1 MGRREAL
8 AWDLSCPDWEARL
21 RDGRSLVPDLPL
33 DTEAADGAIA
43 RFNDLK
49 LADVEG
55 TPYLGELDCD
65 WFRDIVRALFGSVV
79 DGKRMVRELF
89 VLVPKKNSKTTYGA
103 LLMLVALM
111 MNKRPRAPFIMTAPV
126 QSTAELAFSA
136 AAGAISLNPV
146 LQKTLHVREHLKTI
160 EHRVTGASLKIMTFD
175 PNVLTGQKCA
185 GVLNDEIHVI
195 ADMSRA
201 PSAIRQLRGGMLPF
215 PDAFMMFITTQSEK
229 APSGVFDAELK
240 KARAIRDGKQKG
252 TMLPVL
258 YEFPRDIQ
266 KDPDQWKDPA
276 NWRMVT
282 PNSNVKIDELEA
294 LYREAQAKGEAEER
308 AWASQHLNLEI
319 GLSLGSDHWTGADFW
334 ERNIERGLTLAELL
348 RRSEVVTAGIDG
360 GGLDDLLGLAVLGRE
375 KETGRWL
382 LWTHA
387 WCHPIALERR
397 KSHAEKFRDFERD
410 GDLTIVKKVGDDV
423 TQAAAYVWQCEEA
436 GLLDRVGVDR
446 EGIGP
451 IVDALEALGIKDD
464 RILGISQGWRM
475 NGAIKT
481 TERQLAAVALLH
493 AGQALMRFAVEN
505 AKVEARGNAIVI
517 TKQAAGW
524 AKIDPLMATFD
535 AAAIMAMNPEPR
547 RKDYQI
553 HFV

>member
-1 MGRREAL
+1 
-8 AWDLSCPDWEARL
+8 
-21 RDGRSLVPDLPL
+21 
-33 DTEAADGAIA
+33 
-43 RFNDLK
+43 
-49 LADVEG
+49 
-55 TPYLGELDCD
+55 
-65 WFRDIVRALFGSVV
+65 
-79 DGKRMVRELF
+79 MVREPF

-103 LLMLVALM
+103 LGMIVALM
-111 MNKRPRAPFIMTAPV
+111 VNKRPQANFIMTAPV
-126 QSTAELAFSA
+126 QATAEIAFSA
-136 AAGAISLNPV
+136 AAGAIALNPV

-160 EHRVTGASLKIMTFD
+160 EHRVTGAKLRIMTFD
-175 PNVLTGQKCA
+175 PSVLTGQKCS
-185 GVLNDEIHVI
+185 GILIDELHVV
-195 ADMSRA
+195 AEMSRA

-215 PDAFMMFITTQSEK
+215 PEAFMMVITTQSEK
-229 APSGVFDAELK
+229 APAGVFKAELDR
-240 KARAIRDGKQKG
+240 ARAIRDGKATG
-252 TMLPVL
+252 VMLPVL
-258 YEFPRDIQ
+258 YEFPKGIQ
-266 KDPDQWKDPA
+266 SDSLQWQNTD
-276 NWRMVT
+276 NWRMVN
-282 PNSNVKIDELEA
+282 PNSNVRIESLAELYHEA
-294 LYREAQAKGEAEER
+294 RGKGEAEER

-319 GLSLGSDHWTGADFW
+319 GLSLGSTNWTGAEFW
-334 ERNIERGLTLAELL
+334 ERNTERGLTLAELL

-397 KSHAEKFRDFERD
+397 KSESQRFRDFEHD
-410 GDLTIVKKVGDDV
+410 GDLTIVDKVGEDC
-423 TQAAAYVWQCEEA
+423 TQAAAYILQCEEA

-451 IVDALEALGIKDD
+451 ILDALAAVGIKDD

-475 NGAIKT
+475 NGAVKT
-481 TERQLAAVALLH
+481 TERQLAAKAMLH
-493 AGQALMRFAVEN
+493 AGQALMRYAVEN

-535 AAAIMAMNPEPR
+535 AAALMAMNPEPR
-547 RKDYQI
+547 KKDYQI